1 MNEELI
7 NLKLQVLESALSD
20 LKIMEAAWGNVVKSC
35 SLFERLSHIEGE
47 SCGLPEIRIP
57 NQIDD
62 LGQRIYTE
70 RQNLLR
76 SVKE

>member
-20 LKIMEAAWGNVVKSC
+20 LKVMETAWENVVKSC
-35 SLFERLSHIEGE
+35 SLFERLSYIEGE
-47 SCGLPEIRIP
+47 SCGFPQVRIL

-70 RQNLLR
+70 RQNLLK